1 MPAESANIFQID
13 GTTAVTETST
23 VNKGGV
29 IRHAG
34 NVASDR
40 NITSK
45 DIGTLAGASNV
56 FGSTVA
62 SGTNVTRSV
71 TGDTPAFGMNKAD
84 AQIRMVGN
92 VDFDSTSS
100 NRNGFTVAGQ
110 SVTAMR
116 GGASDFGQRRNVASV
131 TQVRT
136 VHTAEATRDG
146 LWNEFGIAG
155 QRNNWE
161 SAPTTSTSGM
171 WDAAANSA
179 AAADDDHAA
188 KSTMGRPDQ
197 SGGSITIHHG
207 RLGKPTNSDDDANFV
222 YKAKHG
228 TTS

>member
-1 MPAESANIFQID
+1 MPAESANIKQID
-13 GTTAVTETST
+13 GTAVTETST

-34 NVASDR
+34 DVASDR

-71 TGDTPAFGMNKAD
+71 TGDTPTFGMNKAD
-84 AQIRMVGN
+84 AQVRMVGN
-92 VDFDSTSS
+92 VDFDSASS

-161 SAPTTSTSGM
+161 SAPTTSTS
-171 WDAAANSA
+171 
-179 AAADDDHAA
+179 AADDDHAA
-188 KSTMGRPDQ
+188 LSTMGRPDQ

-207 RLGKPTNSDDDANFV
+207 RLGKPTNSDDDTNFV

>member
-1 MPAESANIFQID
+1 MPANSANIVQID
-13 GTTAVTETST
+13 GSSAVTETST

-29 IRHAG
+29 VRHGG

-40 NITSK
+40 NLTSK
-45 DIGTLAGASNV
+45 DIVTLSAATDV
-56 FGSTVA
+56 VGSTAV

-71 TGDTPAFGMNKAD
+71 TGDNPTFGMNKAD
-84 AQIRMVGN
+84 AQVRMVGN
-92 VDFDSTSS
+92 VNYDATTS
-100 NRNGFTVAGQ
+100 NRNGFTVAGE
-110 SVTAMR
+110 SVTALR

-136 VHTAEATRDG
+136 VHTAEAIRDG

-155 QRNNWE
+155 QRNQWE
-161 SAPTTSTSGM
+161 SAPSTSTSGM
-171 WDAAANSA
+171 WDLSENNA

-207 RLGKPTNSDDDANFV
+207 RLGKPTNSDDDANMV